1 MYGDGRWRL
10 GPTAELLN
18 ASELSELYATPMTE
32 LAGGGRRAFI
42 PA

>member
-10 GPTAELLN
+10 GPAAEVLSAAEL
-18 ASELSELYATPMTE
+18 SDLYATPMNE
-32 LAGGGRRAFI
+32 LRGGGRRAFI